1 MLSSFKAGLTAAV
14 VLSNAVAN
22 AADLTYNFDVG
33 WVTANPDGAFERP
46 TIGINGQWPL
56 PAITATRGD
65 RIVVNVKNNLGNQTT
80 SLHFHG
86 IYMNGTTNMD
96 GTVGVTQCAIPPG
109 DSFTYDFKV
118 WIPLHANKHSPDC
131 L

>member
-1 MLSSFKAGLTAAV
+1 MLSSLKSGLTAAV

-22 AADLTYNFDVG
+22 AANLTYNFDVG

-56 PAITATRGD
+56 PAITATKGD
-65 RIVVNVKNNLGNQTT
+65 RVVVNVKNSLGDQTT

-96 GTVGVTQCAIPPG
+96 GPVGVTQCAIQPG

-118 WIPLHANKHSPDC
+118 WIPLHTDKP
-131 L
+131 LR